1 MEKIGLKDLWE
12 DVRLVNKEHFPDN
25 KLKPILGNGKTS
37 KPKIMFVFI
46 NPTHLNISSK
56 LSWKGPRY
64 PFIGTKPVWR
74 VFHRAG
80 MLSDGLMR
88 RIENNEWS
96 AEFAEELL
104 IFLKSKSY
112 YLTNLVKWTGSDAA
126 LPDSRKINL
135 FLPILEKEIEIVKP
149 EYIVTFGLIPFKALA
164 KQEIRLKDYYEEAM
178 KNKNLRVF
186 ETRIKTHNTKI
197 IPCYFPVGR
206 GEPGK
211 AKDLLRMVSIL

>member
-1 MEKIGLKDLWE
+1 MKELWKEVGKI
-12 DVRLVNKEHFPDN
+12 NKEYFPDN
-25 KLKPILGNGKTS
+25 KLMPILGNGETR

-56 LSWKGPRY
+56 PSWKGPRY
-64 PFIGTKPVWR
+64 PFIGTKSVWR
-74 VFHRAG
+74 VFHKAG
-80 MLSDGLMR
+80 VLSDALMR

-96 AEFAEELL
+96 TEFAEELL
-104 IFLKSKSY
+104 FFLKSKSF
-112 YLTNLVKWTGSDAA
+112 YLTNLVKWTGSNAA

-149 EYIVTFGLIPFKALA
+149 EFIVTFGLIPFKALA

-178 KNKNLRVF
+178 KKKKLRVF
-186 ETRIKTHNTKI
+186 ETRIKSHESKI

-211 AKDLLRMVSIL
+211 AKDLLRMVNII